1 MIPPPLLRSNSF
13 LKLSTFQ
20 RLRGIERVLKSN
32 YLYTLLVFVPF
43 GILSGFLEWNPTV
56 VFLCNILAIVPLA
69 MLLNFATEEL
79 SVNAGQTVGVLLNA
93 TFGNAVEM
101 IVSDLNL
108 HPLNPNVTGLTISS
122 RSAQLLF

>member
-1 MIPPPLLRSNSF
+1 MLPPPLLRSDSF
-13 LKLSTFQ
+13 LKLPTFQ
-20 RLRGIERVLKSN
+20 RLRGFERVLKSN

-43 GILSGFLEWNPTV
+43 GMLSGFLEWNPTV

-79 SVNAGQTVGVLLNA
+79 SANTGQTVGVLLNA

-101 IVSDLNL
+101 IVSYAQSSFFRSQCE
-108 HPLNPNVTGLTISS
+108 GLTFSS
-122 RSAQLLF
+122 RSALLLY

>member
-1 MIPPPLLRSNSF
+1 MFPPPLLRSDSF
-13 LKLSTFQ
+13 LKLPRFQ

-43 GILSGFLEWNPTV
+43 GMLSGPLEWNPTV

-79 SVNAGQTVGVLLNA
+79 SANAGQTVGVLLNA
-93 TFGNAVEM
+93 TFGNSVEM
-101 IVSDLNL
+101 IVSFSQSSP
-108 HPLNPNVTGLTISS
+108 HNPNVKGLTISS
-122 RSAQLLF
+122 R

>member
-1 MIPPPLLRSNSF
+1 MIPPPLLRSDSY
-13 LKLSTFQ
+13 LKLPTFQ

-43 GILSGFLEWNPTV
+43 GILSGLLEWNPTV
-56 VFLCNILAIVPLA
+56 IFLCNILAIVPLA
-69 MLLNFATEEL
+69 MLLSFATEEL

-101 IVSDLNL
+101 IVS
-108 HPLNPNVTGLTISS
+108 SYC
-122 RSAQLLF
+122 

>member
-1 MIPPPLLRSNSF
+1 MIPPPLLRSDSF
-13 LKLSTFQ
+13 LNLPTFQ
-20 RLRGIERVLKSN
+20 RLSGIERVLKSN

-43 GILSGFLEWNPTV
+43 GILSGALEWNPTV

-101 IVSDLNL
+101 IVSL
-108 HPLNPNVTGLTISS
+108 ISATPHS
-122 RSAQLLF
+122 

>member
-1 MIPPPLLRSNSF
+1 MGKSLEAIHIHMIPPPLLGSDSY
-13 LKLSTFQ
+13 LKLPTFQ
-20 RLRGIERVLKSN
+20 RLRGIEQVLKSN

-43 GILSGFLEWNPTV
+43 GILSGLFGWHPTV

-101 IVSDLNL
+101 IVSCKSW
-108 HPLNPNVTGLTISS
+108 LTLSI
-122 RSAQLLF
+122 

>member
-1 MIPPPLLRSNSF
+1 MIPPPLLRNNSF
-13 LKLSTFQ
+13 LKLPTFQ

-43 GILSGFLEWNPTV
+43 GMLSGFLEWNPTV

-101 IVSDLNL
+101 IVSDSQ
-108 HPLNPNVTGLTISS
+108 SS
-122 RSAQLLF
+122 SP